1 MAGVE
6 GNAPSSGVLETLILL
21 LNYTPIWH
29 GTKDS
34 NPDLRL
40 WRPPFT
46 VLKTAVLPL
55 HYSRIIFYLLYFK
68 WRCHG
73 ELNPDLRRDRASS

>member
-1 MAGVE
+1 MAGLE

-34 NPDLRL
+34 NPDLRF

-55 HYSRIIFYLLYFK
+55 HYSRIK
-68 WRCHG
+68 
-73 ELNPDLRRDRASS
+73 S